1 MRSLLISRFFMRLSD
16 FLRNLAAFSLVYTCT
31 SAFIAATFFRVFL
44 HPFVPFS
51 FGFLRVFTCFL
62 CRLLADL
69 TAALLAF
76 CGVSIFMQAV
86 TSTTLNADM
95 MRKKKKSIYTPT
107 TTIAVI

>member
-1 MRSLLISRFFMRLSD
+1 MRLSD

-31 SAFIAATFFRVFL
+31 SAFVAATFFRVFL

-51 FGFLRVFTCFL
+51 FGFLRVFTRFL
-62 CRLLADL
+62 CCLLADLTAALLADL

-95 MRKKKKSIYTPT
+95 MRKKKKSIYP
-107 TTIAVI
+107 